1 MELKILPPELE
12 QAFLALPAKRQ
23 LAAMELRFRVG
34 SPVKLVFPWGE
45 ELLMQGQS
53 PIPVTDRLLRTLVDR
68 ATGFSP
74 YTLRGEEAGLFL
86 PLKDGCRLGLCG
98 EAVMQEGRIKGIRH
112 VSSAVIRLARE
123 KKGIAEAQAD
133 RLIENGMVQSALIVS
148 PPGRGKTTFL
158 RDLIRCV
165 STRGF
170 RVSVVDERR
179 ELAAVR
185 EGRPQLDVGPSTDV
199 LSLCP
204 KAQAIPLMVRVMTP
218 QVLALDELSGEAELE
233 MAREAAFCGVALF
246 ATAHG
251 DGLESLLARPGFGAL
266 LEAGAFQWCITLNRF
281 DSVQMERLERHDKTY
296 GSLYGDSGVYDGR
309 LGRPAGYG
317 TAARAAASA
326 SSGAGTDAR
335 RNGTEHALHGGTL

>member
-12 QAFLALPAKRQ
+12 QAFLRLPIKRKT
-23 LAAMELRFRVG
+23 AVMELRFRLG
-34 SPVKLVFPWGE
+34 APVKLVFPWGE
-45 ELLMQGQS
+45 ELLMLGQT
-53 PIPVTDRLLRTLVDR
+53 PIPVTDRLLKTLVDR

-74 YTLRGEEAGLFL
+74 YALRGEEAGLFL
-86 PLKDGCRLGLCG
+86 PLEDGCRLGLCG

-123 KKGIAEAQAD
+123 KKGIAETQAD
-133 RLIENGMVQSALIVS
+133 RLIESGSVQSALIVS

-185 EGRPQLDVGPSTDV
+185 EGRTQLDVGPTTDV

-204 KAQAIPLMVRVMTP
+204 KAQAIPLLVRVMTP
-218 QVLALDELSGEAELE
+218 QVLALDELSGVEELR

-251 DGLESLLARPGFGAL
+251 DSLNSLRARPGYGSL
-266 LEAGAFQWCITLNRF
+266 LEAGAFQWCITLENF
-281 DSVQMERLERHDKTY
+281 DSVRMERLERHGKTD
-296 GSLYGDSGVYDGR
+296 GSLYGDSGVFDGR
-309 LGRPAGYG
+309 LGRKTGYG
-317 TAARAAASA
+317 AAAHAAAAASVGL
-326 SSGAGTDAR
+326 GADAG
-335 RNGTEHALHGGTL
+335 RNGTEYALHGGIV

>member
-12 QAFLALPAKRQ
+12 QAFFSMPLKRQ
-23 LAAMELRFRVG
+23 MSAMELRFRLG
-34 SPVKLVFPWGE
+34 APVKLVFPWGE
-45 ELLMQGQS
+45 ELLMQGQAS
-53 PIPVTDRLLRTLVDR
+53 VPVTDGLLRTLVDR

-74 YTLRGEEAGLFL
+74 YALRGEEAGLFL
-86 PLKDGCRLGLCG
+86 PLEDGCRLGLCG
-98 EAVMQEGRIKGIRH
+98 EAVMQEGQIKGIRH

-123 KKGIAEAQAD
+123 RKGIAEAQAD
-133 RLIENGMVQSALIVS
+133 KLIQNSTVQSALIIS

-185 EGRPQLDVGPSTDV
+185 EGVPQLDVGPTTDV

-204 KAQAIPLMVRVMTP
+204 KAQAIPLLVRVMTP
-218 QVLALDELSGEAELE
+218 QVLALDELSGTEELD
-233 MAREAAFCGVALF
+233 MALEAAFCGVALF

-251 DGLESLLARPGFGAL
+251 EGLTSLRSRPGYGKL
-266 LEAGAFQWCITLNRF
+266 IDAGAFQWCITLDRF
-281 DSVQMERLERHDKTY
+281 DSVRMERLEQHGKTD
-296 GSLYGDSGVYDGR
+296 GSLYGNSGVFDGR
-309 LGRPAGYG
+309 LGRKAGYG
-317 TAARAAASA
+317 PAARAAAAASA
-326 SSGAGTDAR
+326 GLGIDAG
-335 RNGTEHALHGGTL
+335 RNGTEYALHGGTV